1 MHRILRGKDNRMDRD
16 EIIQQ
21 VRRLDHSQLVLLSQF
36 LDLLEGLAENQ
47 IPVTAPDPE
56 VPGDG

>member
-36 LDLLEGLAENQ
+36 LDLLEALAENQ

>member
-36 LDLLEGLAENQ
+36 LDLLEALAENQ
-47 IPVTAPDPE
+47 TPVRAPDPE